1 MSVMPRRLLFLI
13 AACLALPPFA
23 GTQAQPKGPV
33 PTPTLLAEVRRSF
46 TLDGERIP
54 PEIFRDFGDGN
65 LADSAPIWVTV
76 DLRAAVGSNFY
87 ADDIT
92 QSGDWV
98 IQRKAAPDVMNG
110 RQESAY
116 KYIGAAE
123 NGLLLV
129 LATYNG
135 GGSGNF
141 TTLHLLSLD
150 AAPAFDSEGAIYERL
165 NLTNLRSLILGDR
178 WDGEIGIAKNTVRVV
193 TTREGPADRSGTR
206 REISFEARRP

>member
-1 MSVMPRRLLFLI
+1 MRRRQLLATVPAVVL
-13 AACLALPPFA
+13 AAGGALAQQPPKEP
-23 GTQAQPKGPV
+23 T

-65 LADSAPIWVTV
+65 LADSTPIWVTI

-92 QSGDWV
+92 QNGDWV
-98 IQRKAAPDVMNG
+98 SQRKAAPDVMNG
-110 RQESAY
+110 RQEAAY
-116 KYIGAAE
+116 KYIGATE

-129 LATYNG
+129 LATYNS

-141 TTLHLLSLD
+141 TTLHLLSLE
-150 AAPAFDSEGAIYERL
+150 AVPAFDSEGAAYERI

-178 WDGEIGIAKNTVRVV
+178 WDGQISFAKNMVRVV

-206 REISFEARRP
+206 REMSFEARRP